1 MGTVTGLVKD
11 VRTGMKRHQ
20 LPLLAAG
27 VAFYALLAVF
37 PAIIALVTVYGL
49 VMDPSKIDEQLEPI
63 TKTLPA
69 GAGDL
74 LSNQLTAVAGAGSGG
89 LTVGLVIGLGAT
101 LWAAAGGVRA
111 LSTGLTIIRG
121 QQMNAKFVSRAAIS
135 LVLTVGALVTVLV
148 AITLIAVFPAV
159 LKHLGLSSVATLA
172 AQVGRWVLLI
182 VLIGLALA
190 VLYHWGPAG
199 PRPPWRWVTWG
210 TVTAVV
216 LWIICSIGFSIYASN
231 FGSYNETYGSLAGVI
246 VLMLWLW
253 LSALAVLLGAEVD
266 KVRSDRSASGVGTA
280 PGRVASSEGG

>member
-1 MGTVTGLVKD
+1 MDLVKD
-11 VRTGMKRHQ
+11 VRTAMKRHQ

-37 PAIIALVTVYGL
+37 PAMIALVTVYGL
-49 VMDPSKIDEQLEPI
+49 VMDPNKIDEQLEPL

-74 LSNQLTAVAGAGSGG
+74 LRGQLTSIAQTNPGG
-89 LTVGLVIGLGAT
+89 LTVGLVIGLAAT

-111 LSTGLTIIRG
+111 LSTGLTIVRG
-121 QQMNAKFVSRAAIS
+121 QQMNATFVSRAAIS
-135 LVLTVGALVTVLV
+135 LALTLGALVTVLV

-159 LKHLGLSSVATLA
+159 LNHLGLSSVATLA
-172 AQVGRWVLLI
+172 AQIARWVLLI

-210 TVTAVV
+210 TVTAVT

-231 FGSYNETYGSLAGVI
+231 FGSYNETYGSLAAVI

-266 KVRSDRSASGVGTA
+266 KVRSDRASGVGTG
-280 PGRVASSEGG
+280 PGHVASSGGG